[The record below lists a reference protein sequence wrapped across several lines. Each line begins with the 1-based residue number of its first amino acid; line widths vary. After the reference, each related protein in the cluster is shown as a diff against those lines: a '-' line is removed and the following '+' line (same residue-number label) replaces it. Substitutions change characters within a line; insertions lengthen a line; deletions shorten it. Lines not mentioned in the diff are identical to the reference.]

1 VDVLRSVKGN
11 EDDEERLVRRVAK
24 GDRLSFEELYRRTS
38 PWLIV
43 RLRRRCSDE
52 QIVAE
57 VMQETYLA
65 VWRAAGSF
73 AGAAAGG
80 SAVGWMWTI
89 ASRRLVDA
97 FRRRA
102 HHAEL
107 PVAVLV
113 ETVAPAAEEEALA
126 GAVGDA
132 VGSALR
138 ELAPELRQ
146 VLQSMVLDGLSV
158 RETAVLL
165 GLPEG
170 TVKTRARRARIAM
183 REALS

>member
-1 VDVLRSVKGN
+1 MRHLPLDSA
-11 EDDEERLVRRVAK
+11 DEEHLVRRTAK
-24 GDRLSFEELYRRTS
+24 GDRAAFEELYRRTS
-38 PWLIV
+38 PWLAV
-43 RLRRRCSDE
+43 RLRRRCADD

-73 AGAAAGG
+73 AGAVGGG
-80 SAVGWMWTI
+80 SAVGWVWTI
-89 ASRRLVDA
+89 AARRLVDA

-102 HHAEL
+102 HHAQPPPEIAFDCA
-107 PVAVLV
+107 PVA
-113 ETVAPAAEEEALA
+113 AAEDEALSVA
-126 GAVGDA
+126 LGDEIGDA
-132 VGSALR
+132 LR
-138 ELAPELRQ
+138 DLAPELRA
-146 VLQSMVLDGLSV
+146 VLQAMVLDGLTV

>member
-1 VDVLRSVKGN
+1 MKQAA
-11 EDDEERLVRRVAK
+11 EDADEEYLVRRTAK
-24 GDRLSFEELYRRTS
+24 GDRAAFEELYRRTS
-38 PWLIV
+38 PWLAV
-43 RLRRRCSDE
+43 RLRRRCADE
-52 QIVAE
+52 QVVAE

-73 AGAAAGG
+73 AGTATGG
-80 SAVGWMWTI
+80 SAVGWVWTI
-89 ASRRLVDA
+89 AARRLVDA

-102 HHAEL
+102 HHAQPLPLPEL
-107 PVAVLV
+107 
-113 ETVAPAAEEEALA
+113 APAAEEEALA
-126 GAVGDA
+126 ATVGDD
-132 VGSALR
+132 VGDALR

-146 VLQSMVLDGLSV
+146 VLQAMVLDGLTV